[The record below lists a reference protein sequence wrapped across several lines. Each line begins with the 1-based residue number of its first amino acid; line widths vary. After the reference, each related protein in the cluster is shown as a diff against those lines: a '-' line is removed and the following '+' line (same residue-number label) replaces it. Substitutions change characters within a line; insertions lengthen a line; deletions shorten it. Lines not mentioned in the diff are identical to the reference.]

1 MNAIKLISMK
11 KNHILLTVFIVIALY
26 SLSSCCKDGDCKK
39 DFRDKYVGTYQTHFT
54 DVTNHR
60 YFLNDTTIKDSIIT
74 QEIQKIGQWNLSIK
88 YAYYGH
94 EMIDTVVANESGM
107 IFYNNLPY
115 RKIHGNINYPNLY
128 YEKDFN
134 IFTPTNVPIAKSYFH
149 GIKQ

>member
-11 KNHILLTVFIVIALY
+11 KYHILLAAFMVIMLY
-26 SLSSCCKDGDCKK
+26 LLSSCCKDGDCKK

-74 QEIQKIGQWNLSIK
+74 QEIQKIGKSNLSIK

-94 EMIDTVVANESGM
+94 EMIDTVVAYESGM
-107 IFYNNLPY
+107 IFYNNLPD

-128 YEKDFN
+128 YEKDFQTN
-134 IFTPTNVPIAKSYFH
+134 TVTNVPIAKSYFH

>member
-1 MNAIKLISMK
+1 MK
-11 KNHILLTVFIVIALY
+11 KNHILLAVFIVIALY

-39 DFRDKYVGTYQTHFT
+39 DFRDTYVGTYQTHFT
-54 DVTNHR
+54 DVTNQR

-94 EMIDTVVANESGM
+94 VMIDTVVAYESGM